1 MGKLVTDEDG
11 EGSDT
16 EGVSV
21 ERTARGTESLMT
33 NAPDIKPPVII
44 ISGIRW
50 DFLWQRHQIF
60 ATLFARA
67 GYPTVYVETTG
78 LRNPSFDPG
87 TARIVIRRI
96 FRAGSKARKTLN
108 NTVPNLAVYSPL
120 VAPPTWKIFRHLN
133 RTVFVPRVARDL
145 RHLLNGVSPAV
156 IAYPPTSTT
165 LDLLSNLEP
174 CRVLYDCVLNYEHFP
189 GVPRDIAE
197 TEKALL
203 RRADA
208 VTVDSGFLL
217 EKHRHMRPDAAQIG
231 PGVDYELFERARA
244 EEPLWK
250 PARTVCFFGGMDES
264 RFDFDLVRELA
275 EEGCKVR
282 LLGTLSQPA
291 LARLPGIE
299 YRGEVPH
306 QELPRHLADI
316 DALIIPYKINTF
328 SKGTFP
334 AKTFECLATGKPTI
348 TTPLPDLVPFGDILY
363 LRKDARGFADVLRR
377 LPEFEDEQKVQAR
390 IELARKNSWEA
401 RFAALEKELWK
412 KR

>member
-78 LRNPSFDPG
+78 LRNPSFDPD

-96 FRAGSKARKTLN
+96 FRAGSKARKTLD

-165 LDLLSNLEP
+165 LDLLSLLTP
-174 CRVLYDCVLNYEHFP
+174 AASSTTACSTTSTFP
-189 GVPRDIAE
+189 VPRA
-197 TEKALL
+197 TSQ
-203 RRADA
+203 RRRISY
-208 VTVDSGFLL
+208 SG
-217 EKHRHMRPDAAQIG
+217 K
-231 PGVDYELFERARA
+231 
-244 EEPLWK
+244 
-250 PARTVCFFGGMDES
+250 RT
-264 RFDFDLVRELA
+264 R
-275 EEGCKVR
+275 
-282 LLGTLSQPA
+282 
-291 LARLPGIE
+291 
-299 YRGEVPH
+299 
-306 QELPRHLADI
+306 
-316 DALIIPYKINTF
+316 
-328 SKGTFP
+328 
-334 AKTFECLATGKPTI
+334 
-348 TTPLPDLVPFGDILY
+348 
-363 LRKDARGFADVLRR
+363 
-377 LPEFEDEQKVQAR
+377 
-390 IELARKNSWEA
+390 
-401 RFAALEKELWK
+401 
-412 KR
+412 